1 VKPTPLIGA
10 AALLLYGLWRLR
22 RGRLTLPWGIAG
34 AIAIG
39 ALVAY
44 GTGLVHPPSLE
55 HILRSTGSALGAWTY
70 LLVGGLAFLET
81 GAFIGLVAPGET
93 AVLLGGFVAGQGKIN
108 VFVLIA
114 IVWTAAVCGDL
125 LSYSLGRRLG
135 REFLLE
141 HGPKVKITH
150 DRLERVEE
158 FFARHGGPAILLGR
172 FVGLVRAI
180 LPFVAGTSRLPLRR
194 FIPFDVV
201 GAGLWGGSLV
211 LLGYFFWQSFTTV
224 TDVAHQ
230 GFLALGTV
238 IVLVVG
244 GVWIRRQLHDDEQRA
259 KIVAYME
266 ARPYLRPFL
275 RAAQAVDRHLSSPRA
290 LETVVAVGVALA
302 GAVGY
307 GVMAA
312 AVGTGPTGLDGHAFD
327 VFSHIRPKAGV
338 HVAKAITVLGS
349 SPVVG
354 GVLIATVLWL
364 LTRRR
369 VVTATTLVAAGVAD
383 VIALHVAKGA
393 TGRPRPPHPLGDT
406 QGSSFPSGHAA
417 YSIAYLAVSFVLW
430 RSVPGF
436 RARIGLIVI
445 SLVLAVLIGLSRVY
459 LRAHFLTDVLAGWAL
474 GLAVFGI
481 AALVALTVERVRHN
495 EARR

>member
-10 AALLLYGLWRLR
+10 VALLGYGLWRLR
-22 RGRLTLPWGIAG
+22 RRNLPWPWAVAG
-34 AIAIG
+34 VLAIG

-55 HILRSTGSALGAWTY
+55 HILRSTGSALGPWTY

-108 VFVLIA
+108 VFVMIA
-114 IVWTAAVCGDL
+114 IVWSAAVAGDL
-125 LSYSLGRRLG
+125 ASYELGRHLG
-135 REFLLE
+135 REFLVK
-141 HGPKVKITH
+141 HGPKVKITE
-150 DRLERVEE
+150 DRLERVEA
-158 FFARHGGPAILLGR
+158 FFHRHGGPAILLGR
-172 FVGLVRAI
+172 FVGLIRAI
-180 LPFVAGTSRLPLRR
+180 LPFVAGASRLPLRQ

-224 TDVAHQ
+224 TDVAKQ

-238 IVLVVG
+238 IVLVVA
-244 GVWIRRQLHDDEQRA
+244 GVWITRKLRDPEERA

-266 ARPYLRPFL
+266 PRPWLRPFL
-275 RAAQAVDRHLSSPRA
+275 RAAQGLARHLASPYA
-290 LETVVAVGVALA
+290 IETVTALWVALA

-307 GVMAA
+307 GVTAA
-312 AVGTGPTGLDGHAFD
+312 AVGSGPTALDTHAFD
-327 VFSHIRPKAGV
+327 LFSHIRPRAGV

-354 GVLIATVLWL
+354 GVVIACAVWLVL
-364 LTRRR
+364 RRR
-369 VVTATTLVAAGVAD
+369 VVTAATLLVAGVAD
-383 VIALHVAKGA
+383 VIALHIAKGA
-393 TGRPRPPHPLGDT
+393 TGRPRPPDPLAGT

-417 YSIAYLAVSFVLW
+417 YAIAYLAVAFVLW
-430 RSVPGF
+430 RSAPGF
-436 RARIGLIVI
+436 RARIGLILAA
-445 SLVLAVLIGLSRVY
+445 LVVAVLVGLSRVY
-459 LRAHFLTDVLAGWAL
+459 LRAHYFTDVLGGWAL

-481 AALVALTVERVRHN
+481 AALVTLTVERLRHN
-495 EARR
+495 GRER

>member
-10 AALLLYGLWRLR
+10 AVLLLYGLWRLR
-22 RGRLTLPWGIAG
+22 RRKLTWPWGVAG
-34 AIAIG
+34 VLAIG

-44 GTGLVHPPSLE
+44 GTGLVHPPSIE
-55 HILRSTGSALGAWTY
+55 HILRKTGSTLGPWTY

-108 VFVLIA
+108 VFVMIA
-114 IVWTAAVCGDL
+114 IVWSAAVAGDL
-125 LSYSLGRRLG
+125 ASYELGRHLG
-135 REFLLE
+135 REFLVK
-141 HGPKVKITH
+141 HGPKVKITE
-150 DRLERVEE
+150 DRLERVED
-158 FFARHGGPAILLGR
+158 FFHRHGGPAILLGR
-172 FVGLVRAI
+172 FVGLIRAV
-180 LPFVAGTSRLPLRR
+180 LPFVAGASRLPLRQ
-194 FIPFDVV
+194 FIPYDVV

-224 TDVAHQ
+224 TDVAKQ

-244 GVWIRRQLHDDEQRA
+244 CVWITRQLRDDEQRA
-259 KIVAYME
+259 KIVAYMD

-275 RAAQAVDRHLSSPRA
+275 RAAQALVRHIKSPRA

-312 AVGTGPTGLDGHAFD
+312 AVGTGPTGLDDRAFEI
-327 VFSHIRPKAGV
+327 FSHIRPRAGV

-354 GVLIATVLWL
+354 GVVIATALWL

-383 VIALHVAKGA
+383 VIALHIAKGA

-417 YSIAYLAVSFVLW
+417 YSAAYLAVAFVLW

-445 SLVLAVLIGLSRVY
+445 ALVLAVLIGLSRVY
-459 LRAHFLTDVLAGWAL
+459 LRAHYLTDVLAGYAL

>member
-1 VKPTPLIGA
+1 VKPTPLIA
-10 AALLLYGLWRLR
+10 AAVLLLYGVWRLR
-22 RGRLTLPWGIAG
+22 RRTLSRSWAVAG
-34 AIAIG
+34 VLAIG

-44 GTGLVHPPSLE
+44 GTGLVHPPSIE
-55 HILRSTGSALGAWTY
+55 HILRKTGSTLGPWTY
-70 LLVGGLAFLET
+70 LLVGALAFLET

-108 VFVLIA
+108 VFVMIA
-114 IVWTAAVCGDL
+114 IVWAAAVAGDL
-125 LSYSLGRRLG
+125 ASYELGRHLG
-135 REFLLE
+135 REFLVK
-141 HGPKVKITH
+141 HGPKVKITE
-150 DRLERVEE
+150 DRLERVEA

-172 FVGLVRAI
+172 FVGLVRAV
-180 LPFVAGTSRLPLRR
+180 LPFVAGTSRLPLRQ
-194 FIPFDVV
+194 FIPYDVV

-211 LLGYFFWQSFTTV
+211 LLGYFFWHSFTTV
-224 TDVAHQ
+224 TDVAKQ

-244 GVWIRRQLHDDEQRA
+244 AVWIRRQLRDDEQRA

-266 ARPYLRPFL
+266 ERPYLRPFL
-275 RAAQAVDRHLSSPRA
+275 RAAQALARHLSSPRA
-290 LETVVAVGVALA
+290 LETVVAIGVALA

-307 GVMAA
+307 GVVAA
-312 AVGTGPTGLDGHAFD
+312 AVGTGPTELDTRAFD
-327 VFSHIRPKAGV
+327 LFSHIRPRAGV
-338 HVAKAITVLGS
+338 HVAKAITALGS

-354 GVLIATVLWL
+354 VVVIATAVWL
-364 LTRRR
+364 VTRRR
-369 VVTATTLVAAGVAD
+369 IVTATTLLLGGVAD
-383 VIALHVAKGA
+383 VIALHIAKGA

-417 YSIAYLAVSFVLW
+417 YSAAYLAVAFVLW

-445 SLVLAVLIGLSRVY
+445 ALVLAVLIGLSRVY
-459 LRAHFLTDVLAGWAL
+459 LRAHYLSDVLAGYAL

-481 AALVALTVERVRHN
+481 AALVALAVERVRNN
-495 EARR
+495 EARA